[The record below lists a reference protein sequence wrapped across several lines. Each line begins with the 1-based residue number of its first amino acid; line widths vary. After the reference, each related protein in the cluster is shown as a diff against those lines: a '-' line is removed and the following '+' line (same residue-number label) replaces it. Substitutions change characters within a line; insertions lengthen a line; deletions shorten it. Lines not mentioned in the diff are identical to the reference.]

1 MNNKTILLILL
12 ISPALVLGLS
22 TLAFTFGYGPI
33 ATKNYGT
40 FFENSFPVHSMEN
53 LEDNPEAD
61 FSGRTWVL
69 GIYGD
74 DFKDLEQAM
83 YVMKQVNI
91 ALNRDIYKLDRYI
104 FFNSFSDFDY
114 VQEQFPRVILQEEI
128 DSSLRINLETFSKD
142 SFFETDKIFLLDPY
156 GRAVMYYDLNGIDP
170 KKLLKDL
177 KVLI

>member
-1 MNNKTILLILL
+1 MKNKTILLILL
-12 ISPALVLGLS
+12 ISPVIVIGLS
-22 TLAFTFGYGPI
+22 SLAFTFGYGPV

-40 FFENSFPVHSMEN
+40 FFEKSFPVHSLEN
-53 LEDNPEAD
+53 LEDNPKSN
-61 FSGRTWVL
+61 FNGRTWIL

-74 DFKDLEQAM
+74 GFKDLEQAM

-104 FFNSFSDFDY
+104 FFNSFSEFNF
-114 VQEQFPRVILQEEI
+114 VQDQFPRVILQQEI
-128 DSSLRINLETFSKD
+128 DSSLRIDLETFSKD
-142 SFFETDKIFLLDPY
+142 SFFETDKIFLVDPY
-156 GRAVMYYDLNGIDP
+156 GRAVMYYDLKSIDP